1 MRPPALQRA
10 AGVFQ
15 LTFMD
20 EFIDVRADRVL
31 ENSSFQTSCEL
42 NIYSRRPAQT
52 GLILGKKRINLS
64 SAQTVNST
72 AKLLTARMP
81 EVEWDVLIEWVCR
94 TVIDGYREGD
104 PVIHL
109 PDHAPSEGLH
119 YRVAPYIQERQHSL
133 LFGAGGSGKSWL
145 AMYMSMLVCTGEANL
160 DMHPEPGRVLYL
172 DYETDS
178 DTVWHRVNM
187 ITAGLQTPIA
197 IPEGFYYRNMTH
209 TLIADAQEIQKMEL
223 DLGIDFIVIDSAA
236 GATGA
241 LIDDTL
247 VNQYFNVIRELN
259 VTALTIA
266 HVAKTATDPTKA
278 FGSTYW
284 DARPRSTLRANS
296 SNEPGVRSFVMQ
308 LTHTK
313 SNNGQFLKD
322 RAYELVFEDGA
333 VNFRYASLL
342 GIPGLAENLSLGQRI
357 TNVLRRGGLTAREI
371 AEELDAKPD
380 SVRITLDRFRGDIY
394 EVVGQKGPAAVWGNL
409 THSK

>member
-1 MRPPALQRA
+1 MRPPTLQRA

-20 EFIDVRADRVL
+20 EFIDVRVDRVL

-52 GLILGKKRINLS
+52 GLILGKKRLNLS
-64 SAQTVNST
+64 SAQTVNSY
-72 AKLLTARMP
+72 AKQLTARMP
-81 EVEWDVLIEWVCR
+81 EVEWDVLIEWVSL
-94 TVIDGYREGD
+94 TVIDAYREGD

-109 PDHAPSEGLH
+109 PDHAPSEGLR
-119 YRVAPYIQERQHSL
+119 YRVAPYIQEKQHSL

-145 AMYMSMLVCTGEANL
+145 AMYMSMLVCTGQPNL
-160 DMHPEPGRVLYL
+160 DLHPEPGRVLYL

-209 TLIADAQEIQKMEL
+209 TLIADAQEIQKMVL
-223 DLGIDFIVIDSAA
+223 DLGIDFVVIDSAA

-266 HVAKTATDPTKA
+266 HIAKTTTDMTKA

-284 DARPRSTLRANS
+284 DARPRSCVRADS
-296 SNEPGVRSFVMQ
+296 SNEPGVRSFAMQ

-313 SNNGQFLKD
+313 SNNGQFIKN
-322 RAYELVFEDGA
+322 RAYELVFEDDA
-333 VNFRYASLL
+333 VNFKYASLL
-342 GIPGLAENLSLGQRI
+342 GVPEFAESLTLGQRI
-357 TNVLRRGGLTAREI
+357 TNILKRGGMTAREI
-371 AEELDAKPD
+371 AEELDAKHD

-409 THSK
+409 TRT

>member
-1 MRPPALQRA
+1 M
-10 AGVFQ
+10 FQ

-20 EFIDVRADRVL
+20 EFIDVRVDRVL

-52 GLILGKKRINLS
+52 GLILGKKRLNLS
-64 SAQTVNST
+64 SAQTVNSY
-72 AKLLTARMP
+72 AKQLTARMP

-94 TVIDGYREGD
+94 TVIDGYRQGD

-109 PDHAPSEGLH
+109 PDHAPSEGLR
-119 YRVAPYIQERQHSL
+119 YRVAPYVQEKQHSL

-145 AMYMSMLVCTGEANL
+145 AMYMSMLVCTGQPNL
-160 DMHPEPGRVLYL
+160 DLHPEPGRVLYL

-178 DTVWHRVNM
+178 DTVWYRVNM

-209 TLIADAQEIQKMEL
+209 TLIADAQEIQKMVL
-223 DLGIDFIVIDSAA
+223 DLGIDFVVIDSAA

-266 HVAKTATDPTKA
+266 HIAKTATDMTKA

-284 DARPRSTLRANS
+284 DARPRSCVRADS
-296 SNEPGVRSFVMQ
+296 SNEPGVRSFAMQ

-313 SNNGQFLKD
+313 SNNGQFIKN

-333 VNFRYASLL
+333 VNFKYASLL
-342 GIPGLAENLSLGQRI
+342 GVPEFAESLTLGQRI

-371 AEELDAKPD
+371 AEELDAKHD

-394 EVVGQKGPAAVWGNL
+394 EVVGHKGPASVWGNL
-409 THSK
+409 TRT

>member
-1 MRPPALQRA
+1 MRPPELQRA
-10 AGVFQ
+10 AGVFA

-52 GLILGKKRINLS
+52 GLILGKKRLNLS

-94 TVIDGYREGD
+94 TVIDGYRQGD

-109 PDHAPSEGLH
+109 PDHAPSEGLR
-119 YRVAPYIQERQHSL
+119 YRVAPYIQEKQHSL

-145 AMYMSMLVCTGEANL
+145 AMYMSMLVCTGEPNL

-209 TLIADAQEIQKMEL
+209 TLIADAQEIQKMVL
-223 DLGIDFIVIDSAA
+223 DLGIDFVVIDSAA

-266 HVAKTATDPTKA
+266 HIAKTATDMTKA

-284 DARPRSTLRANS
+284 DARPRSCVRADS
-296 SNEPGVRSFVMQ
+296 SNEPGVRSFAIQ

-313 SNNGQFLKD
+313 SNNGQFLKN
-322 RAYELVFEDGA
+322 RAYELEFEDGA
-333 VNFRYASLL
+333 VNFKYASLL
-342 GIPGLAENLSLGQRI
+342 GIPEFAENLTLGQRI
-357 TNVLRRGGLTAREI
+357 TNILRKGGLTAREI

-409 THSK
+409 TRT

>member
-1 MRPPALQRA
+1 MRPPTLQRA

-20 EFIDVRADRVL
+20 EFIDVRVDRVL

-42 NIYSRRPAQT
+42 NIYSRRPTQT

-81 EVEWDVLIEWVCR
+81 DVEWDVLVEWVCR
-94 TVIDGYREGD
+94 TVIDGYRQGD

-109 PDHAPSEGLH
+109 PDHTASEAL
-119 YRVAPYIQERQHSL
+119 RMRIDPYIQEKQHSL

-145 AMYMSMLVCTGEANL
+145 AMYMSILVCTGEANIDL
-160 DMHPEPGRVLYL
+160 HPEPGRVLYL

-187 ITAGLQTPIA
+187 ITAGLQTPIS

-209 TLIADAQEIQKMEL
+209 TVIADAQEIQKMVL

-241 LIDDTL
+241 LLDDTL

-266 HVAKTATDPTKA
+266 HIAKTATDMTKA

-284 DARPRSTLRANS
+284 DARPRSCVRADS
-296 SNEPGVRSFVMQ
+296 SNEPGVRSFAMQ

-313 SNNGQFLKD
+313 SNNGQFIKN
-322 RAYELVFEDGA
+322 RAYELVFEDGS
-333 VNFRYASLL
+333 VNFKYASLL
-342 GIPGLAENLSLGQRI
+342 GVPEFAESLTLGQRI
-357 TNVLRRGGLTAREI
+357 TNALKRGGMTAREI
-371 AEELDAKPD
+371 AEDLDAKYD

-409 THSK
+409 TRT

>member
-1 MRPPALQRA
+1 MFA
-10 AGVFQ
+10 

-52 GLILGKKRINLS
+52 GLILGKKRLNLS

-81 EVEWDVLIEWVCR
+81 EVDWDVLIEWVCR

-109 PDHAPSEGLH
+109 PDHAPSEGLR
-119 YRVAPYIQERQHSL
+119 YRVAPYIQEKQHSL

-145 AMYMSMLVCTGEANL
+145 AMYMSMLVCTGEPNL

-197 IPEGFYYRNMTH
+197 IPEGFYYRNS
-209 TLIADAQEIQKMEL
+209 I
-223 DLGIDFIVIDSAA
+223 
-236 GATGA
+236 
-241 LIDDTL
+241 
-247 VNQYFNVIRELN
+247 
-259 VTALTIA
+259 
-266 HVAKTATDPTKA
+266 
-278 FGSTYW
+278 ST
-284 DARPRSTLRANS
+284 
-296 SNEPGVRSFVMQ
+296 
-308 LTHTK
+308 
-313 SNNGQFLKD
+313 
-322 RAYELVFEDGA
+322 
-333 VNFRYASLL
+333 
-342 GIPGLAENLSLGQRI
+342 
-357 TNVLRRGGLTAREI
+357 
-371 AEELDAKPD
+371 
-380 SVRITLDRFRGDIY
+380 
-394 EVVGQKGPAAVWGNL
+394 
-409 THSK
+409 

>member
-1 MRPPALQRA
+1 
-10 AGVFQ
+10 
-15 LTFMD
+15 MD
-20 EFIDVRADRVL
+20 EFIDVRVDRVL

-52 GLILGKKRINLS
+52 GLILGKKRLNLS
-64 SAQTVNST
+64 SAQTVNSY
-72 AKLLTARMP
+72 AKQLTTRMP
-81 EVEWDVLIEWVCR
+81 EVEWDVLIEWVSL
-94 TVIDGYREGD
+94 TVIDAYREGD

-109 PDHAPSEGLH
+109 PDHAVSEGLR
-119 YRVAPYIQERQHSL
+119 YRVAPYVQEKQHSL

-145 AMYMSMLVCTGEANL
+145 AMYMSILVCTGQPNL
-160 DMHPEPGRVLYL
+160 DLHPEPGRVLYL

-209 TLIADAQEIQKMEL
+209 TLIADAQEIQKMVL
-223 DLGIDFIVIDSAA
+223 DLGIDFVVIDSAA

-266 HVAKTATDPTKA
+266 HIAKTATDMTKA

-284 DARPRSTLRANS
+284 DARPRSCVRADS
-296 SNEPGVRSFVMQ
+296 SNEPGVRSFAMQ

-313 SNNGQFLKD
+313 SNNGQFIKN
-322 RAYELVFEDGA
+322 RAYELVFEDEA
-333 VNFRYASLL
+333 VNFKYASLL
-342 GIPGLAENLSLGQRI
+342 GVPEFAESLTLGQRI

-371 AEELDAKPD
+371 AEELDAKHD

-409 THSK
+409 TRT

>member
-1 MRPPALQRA
+1 MRPPTLQRA

-20 EFIDVRADRVL
+20 EFIDVRVDRVL

-52 GLILGKKRINLS
+52 GLILGKKRLNLS
-64 SAQTVNST
+64 SAQTVNSY
-72 AKLLTARMP
+72 AKQLTTRMP
-81 EVEWDVLIEWVCR
+81 EVEWDVLIEWVSL
-94 TVIDGYREGD
+94 TVIDAYREGD

-109 PDHAPSEGLH
+109 PDHAVSEGLR
-119 YRVAPYIQERQHSL
+119 YRVAPYVQEKQHSL

-145 AMYMSMLVCTGEANL
+145 AMYMSILVCTGQPNL
-160 DMHPEPGRVLYL
+160 DLHPEPGRVLYL

-209 TLIADAQEIQKMEL
+209 TLIADAQEIQKMVL
-223 DLGIDFIVIDSAA
+223 DLGIDFVVIDSAA

-266 HVAKTATDPTKA
+266 HIAKTATDMTKA

-284 DARPRSTLRANS
+284 DARPRSCVRADS
-296 SNEPGVRSFVMQ
+296 SNEPGVRSFAMQ

-313 SNNGQFLKD
+313 SNNGQFIKN
-322 RAYELVFEDGA
+322 RAYELVFEDEA
-333 VNFRYASLL
+333 VNFKYASLL
-342 GIPGLAENLSLGQRI
+342 GVPEFAESLTLGQRI

-371 AEELDAKPD
+371 AEELDAKHD

-409 THSK
+409 TRT

>member
-1 MRPPALQRA
+1 MRPPTLQRA

-20 EFIDVRADRVL
+20 EFIDVRVDRVL

-52 GLILGKKRINLS
+52 GLILGKKRLNLS
-64 SAQTVNST
+64 SAQTVNSY
-72 AKLLTARMP
+72 AKQLTARMP
-81 EVEWDVLIEWVCR
+81 EVEWDVLIEWVSL
-94 TVIDGYREGD
+94 TVIDAYREGD

-109 PDHAPSEGLH
+109 PDHAPSEGLR
-119 YRVAPYIQERQHSL
+119 YRVAPYIQEKQHSL

-145 AMYMSMLVCTGEANL
+145 AMYMSMLVCTGQPNL
-160 DMHPEPGRVLYL
+160 DLHPEPGRVLYL

-209 TLIADAQEIQKMEL
+209 TLIADAQEIQKMVL
-223 DLGIDFIVIDSAA
+223 DLGIDFVVIDSAA

-266 HVAKTATDPTKA
+266 HIAKTATDMTKA

-284 DARPRSTLRANS
+284 DARPRSCVRADS
-296 SNEPGVRSFVMQ
+296 SNEPGVRSFAMQ

-313 SNNGQFLKD
+313 SNNGQFIKN
-322 RAYELVFEDGA
+322 RAYELVFEDEA
-333 VNFRYASLL
+333 VNFKYASLL
-342 GIPGLAENLSLGQRI
+342 GVPEFAESLTLGQRI

-371 AEELDAKPD
+371 AEELDAKHD

-409 THSK
+409 TRT

>member
-1 MRPPALQRA
+1 MRPPELQRA
-10 AGVFQ
+10 AGVFA

-52 GLILGKKRINLS
+52 GLILGKKRLNLS

-81 EVEWDVLIEWVCR
+81 EVDWDVLIEWVCR

-109 PDHAPSEGLH
+109 PDHAPSEGL
-119 YRVAPYIQERQHSL
+119 RFRIAPYIQEKQHSL

-145 AMYMSMLVCTGEANL
+145 AMYMSMLVCTGEPNL

-209 TLIADAQEIQKMEL
+209 TLIADAQEIQKMVL
-223 DLGIDFIVIDSAA
+223 DLGIDFVVIDSAA

-266 HVAKTATDPTKA
+266 HIAKTATDPTKA

-296 SNEPGVRSFVMQ
+296 SNEPGVKSFAIQ

-333 VNFRYASLL
+333 VNFKYASLL
-342 GIPGLAENLSLGQRI
+342 AIPEFAESLTLGQRI
-357 TNVLRRGGLTAREI
+357 TNILRKGGMTAREI
-371 AEELDAKPD
+371 AEELDAKHD

-409 THSK
+409 TRT

>member
-1 MRPPALQRA
+1 MRPPTLQRA

-20 EFIDVRADRVL
+20 EFIDVRVDRVL

-52 GLILGKKRINLS
+52 GLILGKKRLNLS
-64 SAQTVNST
+64 SAQTVNSY
-72 AKLLTARMP
+72 AKQLTARMP
-81 EVEWDVLIEWVCR
+81 EVEWDVLIEWVSL
-94 TVIDGYREGD
+94 TVIDAYREGD

-109 PDHAPSEGLH
+109 PDHSVSEGL
-119 YRVAPYIQERQHSL
+119 RFRIAPYVQEKQHSL

-145 AMYMSMLVCTGEANL
+145 AMYMSMLVCTGQPNL
-160 DMHPEPGRVLYL
+160 DLHPEPGRVLYL

-209 TLIADAQEIQKMEL
+209 TLIADAQEIQKMVL

-266 HVAKTATDPTKA
+266 HIAKTATDMTKA

-284 DARPRSTLRANS
+284 DARPRSCVRADS
-296 SNEPGVRSFVMQ
+296 SNEPGVRSFAMQ

-313 SNNGQFLKD
+313 SNNGQFIKN
-322 RAYELVFEDGA
+322 RAYELVFEDDA
-333 VNFRYASLL
+333 VNFKYASLL
-342 GIPGLAENLSLGQRI
+342 GVPEFAASLTLGQRI
-357 TNVLRRGGLTAREI
+357 TNLLRQGGMTAREI
-371 AEELDAKPD
+371 AEELDAKHD

-394 EVVGQKGPAAVWGNL
+394 EVVGQNGPAAVWGNL
-409 THSK
+409 TRT